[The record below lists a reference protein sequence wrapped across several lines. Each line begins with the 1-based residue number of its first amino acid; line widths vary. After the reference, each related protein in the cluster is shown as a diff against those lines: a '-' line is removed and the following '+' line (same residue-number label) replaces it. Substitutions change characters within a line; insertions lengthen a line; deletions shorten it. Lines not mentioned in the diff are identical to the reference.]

1 MTDVFS
7 IFARFVGTFKIYTDF
22 YKLMWLMI
30 GFAPPDPFTVVKNLN
45 SHGRTV
51 QVKFHIVELMRKIRS
66 SHFE

>member
-1 MTDVFS
+1 
-7 IFARFVGTFKIYTDF
+7 
-22 YKLMWLMI
+22 MI